1 MYKRQAIK
9 VVGHADSIGTEAYNQ
24 TLSEQR
30 AATVQNYLKR
40 SLVGVNVLTSGM
52 GEMAPVSDNSTE
64 TGRQRNRRVE
74 IQLKADV
81 EKGMFN

>member
-1 MYKRQAIK
+1 
-9 VVGHADSIGTEAYNQ
+9 
-24 TLSEQR
+24 
-30 AATVQNYLKR
+30 
-40 SLVGVNVLTSGM
+40 M